1 MPLKKVSKWSPGKK
15 WGTHRKCDGPA
26 LRGTEFR
33 TVVPSKTD
41 EVKEVT
47 PYSIIVAIVISKVVP
62 GLPAPSSTAKE

>member
-47 PYSIIVAIVISKVVP
+47 P
-62 GLPAPSSTAKE
+62 